1 MKLYH
6 NSIKLFMV
14 SIIMMANVSCNN
26 ETDPIIPEPE
36 APEVV
41 APATYVFQRSG
52 ESTVSYGGQS
62 SRLNMSASL
71 FNKLNDENVSA
82 ATLLEMFNEGTG
94 FTAEDGASAE
104 DEAAIEALNGS
115 GKKLGNK
122 TAAYGDASVQPKIAG
137 FLTEY
142 AEDVSPNFVVD
153 AEAGVAGSHTGAGGR
168 TVRIN
173 GKGMEL
179 NQVFAKS
186 LIGALVMD
194 QAAYGYLSATKIG
207 DDVDNDASG
216 LGAGEYTKMEHHWD
230 EGLGYVYG
238 QEDDITMA
246 ATPQGNGVLFN
257 KYLKKVSA
265 DGKEEPGLGATI
277 YDAFKLGRAAIVA
290 GDATVKN
297 EQAEI
302 VKTKMSR
309 VILHK
314 AAYYLRGAATAR
326 EAASVD
332 YADFFHGLSEGYG
345 FVLSLQF
352 TYDASGT
359 SYFSHAEVAAML
371 SALEAGNGFWD
382 ITSDELN
389 AMAAQIE
396 AKI

>member
-1 MKLYH
+1 MKFYQKL
-6 NSIKLFMV
+6 IKLFMV
-14 SIIMMANVSCNN
+14 SIIMMANLSCDND
-26 ETDPIIPEPE
+26 TDPIIPEPE

-52 ESTVSYGGQS
+52 ESTVSYTGQS
-62 SRLNMSASL
+62 SRLNMSVEL
-71 FNKLNDENVSA
+71 FDMLNDENVASTA
-82 ATLLEMFNEGTG
+82 LLQMFNEGTG
-94 FTAEDGASAE
+94 FADA
-104 DEAAIEALNGS
+104 ALNGS

-142 AEDVSPNFVVD
+142 AEDVSTNFNTN

-216 LGAGEYTKMEHHWD
+216 LGAGEYTTMEHHWD

-238 QEDDITMA
+238 QEEDIETA

-290 GDATVKN
+290 GDATVRD

-352 TYDASGT
+352 TYDASGV